1 MGKDAKMICS
11 FAKVFFLDFGFP
23 VSGKLLTHPSPKPT
37 FCPKQG
43 VSVNVGLGQGQVG
56 SFWETQS
63 FFVNFRPAESGQQ
76 KRKEETDQQE
86 NPNDARD
93 PSVEQRERLLALDEE
108 IADEEDQSIAKEEE
122 TSCKSQAP
130 LSVQCLRSLV
140 CLDDAGKVFSCYV

>member
-1 MGKDAKMICS
+1 MGKFPKTYIDPWI
-11 FAKVFFLDFGFP
+11 FLG
-23 VSGKLLTHPSPKPT
+23 
-37 FCPKQG
+37 
-43 VSVNVGLGQGQVG
+43 
-56 SFWETQS
+56 FWETQS
-63 FFVNFRPAESGQQ
+63 FFVNFRPAESDQQ
-76 KRKEETDQQE
+76 KTKEDQDQQE

>member
-1 MGKDAKMICS
+1 M
-11 FAKVFFLDFGFP
+11 
-23 VSGKLLTHPSPKPT
+23 
-37 FCPKQG
+37 
-43 VSVNVGLGQGQVG
+43 
-56 SFWETQS
+56 
-63 FFVNFRPAESGQQ
+63 ESDQQ
-76 KRKEETDQQE
+76 KTKEDQDQQE

-122 TSCKSQAP
+122 SSSKSQAP